1 MKVTGADIIALMLE
15 AGLNPDVVNNLKF
28 DKPVVDQGIDSMDLP
43 ITAVAME
50 NKFGIDL
57 SDIDAVEL
65 RTINDFVGFVNQ
77 KLP

>member
-43 ITAVAME
+43 ITAVATE
-50 NKFGIDL
+50 KKFGIDL
-57 SDIDAVEL
+57 SDADAVEL
-65 RTINDFVGFVNQ
+65 RTINDFVVYINR
-77 KLP
+77 KLA